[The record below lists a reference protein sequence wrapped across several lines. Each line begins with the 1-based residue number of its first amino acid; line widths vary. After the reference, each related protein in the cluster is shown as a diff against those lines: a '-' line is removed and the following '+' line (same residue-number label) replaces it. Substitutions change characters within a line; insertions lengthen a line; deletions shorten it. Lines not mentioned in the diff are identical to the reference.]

1 MRKRVATLVALA
13 TVLTGCSDG
22 VEGSPFAAERW
33 DPCSIPDEAIQATG
47 LDPATKDEGWGEG
60 IVVDDW
66 AICEYMLPGASEAY
80 ALTVL
85 SSADHTIAEA
95 RAKPA
100 NREGRDLVVGGRD
113 AYMYKTEFGAAIR
126 DCNIALD
133 VPPGV
138 VVFTVLY
145 QDDDGADACA
155 IGLEH
160 VNDLESA
167 VPAARK

>member
-1 MRKRVATLVALA
+1 MRARVAMLIAW
-13 TVLTGCSDG
+13 TVLLGGCSSG
-22 VEGSPFAAERW
+22 IEGSPVAAERW

-66 AICEYMLPGASEAY
+66 AICEYLLPGARAAY
-80 ALTVL
+80 ALAVL
-85 SSADHTIAEA
+85 SSVDHTIVEA
-95 RAKPA
+95 RAKSA
-100 NREGRDLVVGGRD
+100 NRDGRDLVVGGRD

-126 DCNIALD
+126 DCNIALE

-145 QDDDGADACA
+145 QRDDGADACEV
-155 IGLEH
+155 GLEH
-160 VNDLESA
+160 VHDLESA
-167 VPAARK
+167 VPAAPK